1 MFDIGFFE
9 LLVIGVVLLI
19 VMGPDRLPEVAR
31 QAAFVIKRVRSWVFQ
46 MKSEMNLIDDPMFDE
61 FKKTKQEL
69 DGFQRDIKQV
79 GSDLTKGLDKNV
91 ADEKLESASTAAN
104 TVKEPIKKAVASKKT
119 TKKVAKKATKK
130 KVTKKKVAKKATAKK
145 VAKKATTKKV
155 AKKTSKKV
163 AKRTTKKK
171 AV

>member
-19 VMGPDRLPEVAR
+19 VMGPDRLPEVARHDRLPEVAR

-104 TVKEPIKKAVASKKT
+104 TVKEPRKKSL
-119 TKKVAKKATKK
+119 
-130 KVTKKKVAKKATAKK
+130 
-145 VAKKATTKKV
+145 
-155 AKKTSKKV
+155 
-163 AKRTTKKK
+163 KRK
-171 AV
+171 